1 MSINV
6 RNVYKNYF
14 ILHTVHPEKLTIFI
28 AFLGSGKKGQ
38 KGHGGKGSNKSKRK
52 APDELWNEGH
62 APALQNPL
70 TPFLVDKLPTLNPNL
85 KDPSLEVLCLLRAL
99 HALNRYWGS
108 LYEGFSQIYGP
119 IINPVEFINSKL
131 TAKVNRQLQD
141 PIIIMT
147 SNLPTWL
154 KEVAS
159 MCPFLFPFETRQL
172 LFYVTSFDRDRA
184 LLRLLDSVPELGA
197 ADGGQERVTPD
208 LDRKKRIISRL
219 VIFSTTRF

>member
-1 MSINV
+1 MRICQFV
-6 RNVYKNYF
+6 
-14 ILHTVHPEKLTIFI
+14 
-28 AFLGSGKKGQ
+28 
-38 KGHGGKGSNKSKRK
+38 
-52 APDELWNEGH
+52 
-62 APALQNPL
+62 
-70 TPFLVDKLPTLNPNL
+70 
-85 KDPSLEVLCLLRAL
+85 
-99 HALNRYWGS
+99 
-108 LYEGFSQIYGP
+108 
-119 IINPVEFINSKL
+119 NSKL

-219 VIFSTTRF
+219 AYL

>member
-1 MSINV
+1 M
-6 RNVYKNYF
+6 
-14 ILHTVHPEKLTIFI
+14 
-28 AFLGSGKKGQ
+28 
-38 KGHGGKGSNKSKRK
+38 
-52 APDELWNEGH
+52 
-62 APALQNPL
+62 QNPL
-70 TPFLVDKLPTLNPNL
+70 IPFLVDKLPTSNNL
-85 KDPSLEVLCLLRAL
+85 DDPSLEVLCLLRTL

-108 LYEGFSQIYGP
+108 LYEGLTRLYAP
-119 IINPVEFINSKL
+119 VINPAEFINSKL

-159 MCPFLFPFETRQL
+159 ICPFLFPFETRQL

-208 LDRKKRIISRL
+208 LDRKKRVISRY
-219 VIFSTTRF
+219 VNSYIIIFMNFLNVYVCIQLDSKFKLKKLECIFKLSGSFWRVRNFIEFPLMQMNRCRC

>member
-1 MSINV
+1 MRMTHLVASCSITLSSTTQNQF
-6 RNVYKNYF
+6 NLF
-14 ILHTVHPEKLTIFI
+14 
-28 AFLGSGKKGQ
+28 FLDSSGKKGQ

-52 APDELWNEGH
+52 APDELWNEGQ

-70 TPFLVDKLPTLNPNL
+70 TPFLVDKLPTSNPNL

-119 IINPVEFINSKL
+119 IINPVEFVNSKL

-208 LDRKKRIISRL
+208 LDRKKRIISR
-219 VIFSTTRF
+219 